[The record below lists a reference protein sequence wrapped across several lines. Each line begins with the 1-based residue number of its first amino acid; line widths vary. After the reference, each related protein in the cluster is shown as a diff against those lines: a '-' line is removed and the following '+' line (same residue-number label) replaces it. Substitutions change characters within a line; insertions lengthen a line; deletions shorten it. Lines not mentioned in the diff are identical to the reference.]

1 MNIALTAFTRRG
13 AGLAQRLARD
23 LAGIGHSCALAV
35 PERLAAETGLPGYG
49 SLGEWAGERFA
60 DTDALLFVGAS
71 GIAVRAIAP
80 FVRDKFSDPAVVAVD
95 EAGGFAVPLL
105 SGHVGGAN
113 DLARLVARLTGG
125 RAAVSTATDVNG
137 CFAVDQWAREQGF
150 FLDGREGAKRVSA
163 ALLAGYPV
171 GLSSDFPIQGELPRG
186 VTEGPAEAGIA
197 LTLDPERAPFPH
209 TVRLI
214 PPVLHLGIGCRR
226 DTAAET
232 IAAAVERAFQAHRLS
247 LKGVGAVC
255 SIDLKKEEPGLLAF
269 CKSLGLPLTTYSAG
283 ELSAAP
289 GEFTPSPFV
298 KGVTGVDN
306 VCERAAVRRGGVLI
320 VPKQA
325 GEGVTV
331 AVSRVPLTIR
341 FSDKGENRPCE

>member
-13 AGLAQRLARD
+13 AGLAERLARD

-49 SLGEWAGERFA
+49 SLGGWTGARFA
-60 DTDALLFVGAS
+60 DADALLFVGAS

-80 FVRDKFSDPAVVAVD
+80 YVKDKFTDPAVVSVD
-95 EAGGFAVPLL
+95 EAGHFVVPLL

-113 DLARLVARLTGG
+113 DLARLVARFTGG
-125 RAAVSTATDVNG
+125 AAAVSTATDVNG
-137 CFAVDQWAREQGF
+137 FFAVDQWAREQGF
-150 FLDGREGAKRVSA
+150 LLDGREGAKRVSA
-163 ALLAGYPV
+163 SLLAGVSV

-186 VTEGPAEAGIA
+186 VAEGPAEAGIA
-197 LTLDPERAPFPH
+197 LTLDPEKTPFPH

-226 DTAAET
+226 GTAAET
-232 IAAAVERAFQAHRLS
+232 IAAAVERVFTDHHLS
-247 LKGVGAVC
+247 LKGVAAVC
-255 SIDLKKEEPGLLAF
+255 SIDLKKDEPGLLAF
-269 CKSLGLPLTTYSAG
+269 CRSLGLPLTTYSA
-283 ELSAAP
+283 EDLAAVP
-289 GEFTPSPFV
+289 GNFTPSPFV

-306 VCERAAVRRGGVLI
+306 VCERAAVRRGGTLI

-331 AVSRVPLTIR
+331 AVSRVPITIR
-341 FSDKGENRPCE
+341 FSEKGD